1 MALNEDWKPEIEH
14 IKGSDLL
21 KKKKKKVEGL
31 PPHLRLSAMKKAF
44 AHTNEENA
52 LEKRAKENEKAR
64 KWLKK
69 DAKKSGYTDIALRAS
84 MSKGAGVSEEVLDER
99 QKTNQGERR
108 SQESGRSDYSK
119 ASIRNKRKFGKAGEP
134 AVFDLPFSGGPSE
147 RGKMIT
153 QRRTEHKAKRGVKT
167 KGVSEGVG
175 KEIVKGFKRHKDA
188 VEKKKI
194 KNRKAVPY
202 AALAAGHTPKG
213 TSLNEVSSYKE
224 FMKDKEQAKARLEK
238 KISDRKDKDKLFVDI
253 KKKGIKFY
261 DKKGSGRI
269 QGGRKKYD

>member
-84 MSKGAGVSEEVLDER
+84 MSKGAGVSE
-99 QKTNQGERR
+99 
-108 SQESGRSDYSK
+108 
-119 ASIRNKRKFGKAGEP
+119 
-134 AVFDLPFSGGPSE
+134 
-147 RGKMIT
+147 
-153 QRRTEHKAKRGVKT
+153 
-167 KGVSEGVG
+167 GVG
-175 KEIVKGFKRHKDA
+175 KEIKKGFKRHKDA

-202 AALAAGHTPKG
+202 AALAAEHTPEG
-213 TSLNEVSSYKE
+213 TSLNEVASYKE
-224 FMKDKEQAKARLEK
+224 FMKDKEQAKARLDK
-238 KISDRKDKDKLFVDI
+238 KISDRKQKDKLFVDI
-253 KKKGIKFY
+253 KKRGIKFY

-269 QGGRKKYD
+269 QGGRKVYD

>member
-1 MALNEDWKPEIEH
+1 VEHNEDWKPEIEH

-21 KKKKKKVEGL
+21 KKKKKKVDL

-84 MSKGAGVSEEVLDER
+84 MSKGAGVSE
-99 QKTNQGERR
+99 
-108 SQESGRSDYSK
+108 
-119 ASIRNKRKFGKAGEP
+119 
-134 AVFDLPFSGGPSE
+134 
-147 RGKMIT
+147 
-153 QRRTEHKAKRGVKT
+153 
-167 KGVSEGVG
+167 GVG
-175 KEIVKGFKRHKDA
+175 KEIVKGLKRHKDA

-202 AALAAGHTPKG
+202 AALAAEHTPKG
-213 TSLNEVSSYKE
+213 TSLNEVSSYKD
-224 FMKDKEQAKARLEK
+224 FMKDKEKTQERLAK
-238 KISDRKDKDKLFVDI
+238 KISDRKEKDKLFVDI

-269 QGGRKKYD
+269 QGGRKVYD

>member
-1 MALNEDWKPEIEH
+1 MVENQTTIREGALALNEDWKPEIEH

-84 MSKGAGVSEEVLDER
+84 MSKGAGVSEGVADAVLAGTYH
-99 QKTNQGERR
+99 QIKTG
-108 SQESGRSDYSK
+108 
-119 ASIRNKRKFGKAGEP
+119 A
-134 AVFDLPFSGGPSE
+134 
-147 RGKMIT
+147 
-153 QRRTEHKAKRGVKT
+153 
-167 KGVSEGVG
+167 
-175 KEIVKGFKRHKDA
+175 KRHKDA

-202 AALAAGHTPKG
+202 VALAAEHTPEG
-213 TSLNEVSSYKE
+213 TSLNEVASYKE
-224 FMKDKEQAKARLEK
+224 FMKDKEKTQERLAK
-238 KISDRKDKDKLFVDI
+238 KISDRKEKDKLFVDI

-269 QGGRKKYD
+269 KGGRKVYD